1 MLGVCV
7 WARVGVGVGGCL
19 CVGEGVC
26 GWVWCVEEISEEG
39 VQIVEVMDVKVWL
52 AVVTCRYVCFMLS

>member
-7 WARVGVGVGGCL
+7 WVRVCGCLCL

-26 GWVWCVEEISEEG
+26 GWVWCVEGISEEG
-39 VQIVEVMDVKVWL
+39 VQIAEVMDVK
-52 AVVTCRYVCFMLS
+52 